1 MMQIATRVDD
11 ELGAEFKSVAKGL
24 GVTPADAMRM
34 FVVAFTAHRGF
45 PYEVVLPKAAPFE
58 TKAEEDEFF
67 DGLSDRRRERLRVE
81 AAPGRGRAE
90 RCVRP
95 IRFGPDVHGD
105 VEGSRRRAASCP
117 HCAVGG
123 QRPRRP
129 LVGNGRQGRRH
140 PEAQTWREDWGA
152 FRR

>member
-67 DGLSDRRRERLRVE
+67 DGLSDE
-81 AAPGRGRAE
+81 
-90 RCVRP
+90 
-95 IRFGPDVHGD
+95 
-105 VEGSRRRAASCP
+105 
-117 HCAVGG
+117 
-123 QRPRRP
+123 
-129 LVGNGRQGRRH
+129 LVND
-140 PEAQTWREDWGA
+140 AW
-152 FRR
+152 